1 MEAEVA
7 RIIRR
12 DLFEHRMTRT
22 LFALALAFVTLPT
35 ALDARAENLTLT
47 GTVSHVRDGD
57 TIEVGPIAIR
67 LQGIAAPEGNEPGG
81 DIATNAMRDLVLGKE
96 LRCDLGARPAR
107 IVCHAAIRP

>member
-7 RIIRR
+7 HIISRALFDRRKIRI
-12 DLFEHRMTRT
+12 F
-22 LFALALAFVTLPT
+22 FVLALASLTLSI

-67 LQGIAAPEGNEPGG
+67 LQVPNI
-81 DIATNAMRDLVLGKE
+81 
-96 LRCDLGARPAR
+96 
-107 IVCHAAIRP
+107 

>member
-12 DLFEHRMTRT
+12 ALLEHQMTRA
-22 LFALALAFVTLPT
+22 FIVLALASLTLPI
-35 ALDARAENLTLT
+35 ALDVRAENLTLT

-67 LQGIAAPEGNEPGG
+67 LQVPNI
-81 DIATNAMRDLVLGKE
+81 
-96 LRCDLGARPAR
+96 
-107 IVCHAAIRP
+107 